1 MASTA
6 ETGSSSQNGLTPAQ
20 RLQQAHE
27 ATDAHQPTIEDVQD
41 EEDIAHP
48 TASTGVPKPVADPE
62 ISMINGGAMS
72 AKAMGKQRA
81 PDGTVSGASQQVK
94 NMTPAVALDTT
105 SDEAFPAL
113 GPARAAP
120 MASTWGSRP
129 AAAHTNG
136 VSSNATPAYSPARV
150 PASMGQRPTHGV
162 SIPGRYNE
170 DMRMPSDQMR
180 SDLRRPIADLLKDIN
195 RKSKANVE
203 MKRSAGHIIF
213 QGSGPNVETVHEILR
228 EVAAQIGQKVSSW
241 CAKEKSSR

>member
-27 ATDAHQPTIEDVQD
+27 ATDAHQPTIEDIPD

-48 TASTGVPKPVADPE
+48 APSASVPKPLVDPD

-72 AKAMGKQRA
+72 AKAIGKQRA
-81 PDGTVSGASQQVK
+81 NDGSVSNVSEQQVK
-94 NMTPAVALDTT
+94 NKTPAVAIDTT

-120 MASTWGSRP
+120 VASTWGSRP
-129 AAAHTNG
+129 AGARTNG
-136 VSSNATPAYSPARV
+136 VLNNATPAYSPARA
-150 PASMGQRPTHGV
+150 PASIGQRPSHGV
-162 SIPGRYNE
+162 SIPGRYTE

-180 SDLRRPIADLLKDIN
+180 TDLKRPIADLLKDIN
-195 RKSKANVE
+195 RKSKATVD

-213 QGSGPNVETVHEILR
+213 QGQGPNVESVHEILR
-228 EVAAQIGQKVSSW
+228 EVAAQLGQKVSSQ
-241 CAKEKSSR
+241 CFN